1 MKLLQTPI
9 TYSIYIL
16 LSLSILTL
24 TSAVRAQTQGS
35 VAGKV
40 LDESQKPL
48 DFATVSLLK
57 ASDSALVKS
66 SITDST
72 GAYLFEKVEA
82 GNYLVKVTFSGYK
95 KSTSKALTVTSNNQ
109 TLVPVIILSTD
120 SKTLKEV
127 SITVKKPF
135 LERKADKLILN
146 VEGSAVA
153 VGNTALE
160 VLQKAP
166 GVTLDKD
173 DNISMSG
180 KSSVLVMLDGKP
192 TYMSNAD
199 LANMLRSMQS
209 TQIETIELI
218 TNPSAKYD
226 AAGNGGIINI
236 KTKRNRK
243 LGFNGSTT
251 IGSGYG
257 KTTKYNGST
266 NLNFRKGKINLF
278 GSYNY
283 SNNGNR
289 NIFELNRKVT
299 DENAITNFD
308 QDNNWNSRRN
318 NNGYKVGV
326 DLFATKK
333 TTIGFLVNGYDN
345 SVDEKSR
352 SGTAIFNEGFN
363 TDSSINV
370 SGRSKQKYANMAYNL
385 NFKTNLDTLGREIT
399 IDADY
404 SNYNGRSNE
413 FRDSYY
419 SNFKNNTP
427 VEFINNLAPSKIE
440 VVSAKLDYTHPVS
453 KTFKIETGLKSSW
466 VTTDNNLQFSTLNGP
481 NWVLNKDRSNHFIY
495 KENINAAYLNLN
507 KEYKTTTV
515 QFGLRGEHTNSNGNS
530 ITLNSEVPRD
540 YFQLFP
546 SVSLSQ
552 KLSKDHQLGISYS
565 RRIDRPS
572 YDKLNPFVNLLDKYT
587 FEQGNPYLNPQYS
600 NSAQLSYTFKGAM
613 TANLSYSKTTD
624 VMTQITEQNNATKVT
639 YAQERNLDNQTV
651 YSFNVFVPVPI
662 RKWWS
667 MNTNAEVFNLG
678 FTSDLFGE
686 RLEVNKT
693 AFQINTDNQFTISK
707 TMGAEISGWY
717 RSPLQYGI
725 FRIQN
730 APFVNVGL
738 RKSFDKNKVNLKLG
752 LNDVLNTQI
761 NKGATKYSNMNF
773 NFMNKWE
780 SRVVSFSLSY
790 RFGSNDNKP
799 ERRRST
805 GLESEAN
812 RMKN

>member
-1 MKLLQTPI
+1 MKSLPKPI
-9 TYSIYIL
+9 ISLIRL
-16 LSLSILTL
+16 MLSLSIITL
-24 TSAVRAQTQGS
+24 TSAVQAQTQGS
-35 VAGKV
+35 IIGKV
-40 LDESQKPL
+40 ADENKKPL

-57 ASDSALVKS
+57 ATDSASIKS

-72 GAYLFEKVEA
+72 GSYQFEKIEA
-82 GNYLVKVTFSGYK
+82 GDYVVKISFSGYK
-95 KSTSKALTVTSNNQ
+95 KSTSKVISVTANNMTV
-109 TLVPVIILSTD
+109 VPVIVLSTD

-127 SITVKKPF
+127 TITARKPF
-135 LERKADKLILN
+135 IERKADKLILN

-236 KTKRNRK
+236 KTKRNKK

-257 KTTKYNGST
+257 RTSKYNGST

-283 SNNGNR
+283 SNNGNK

-299 DENAITNFD
+299 DINAVTNFD
-308 QDNNWNSRRN
+308 QDNDWNSRRN
-318 NNGYKVGV
+318 NNGYKLGV
-326 DLFATKK
+326 DLFASKK
-333 TTIGFLVNGYDN
+333 TTIGLLWNGYAN
-345 SVDEKSR
+345 VVDEKSR
-352 SGTAIFNEGFN
+352 SGTDIFNQRF
-363 TDSSINV
+363 TVDSSINV
-370 SGRSKQKYANMAYNL
+370 LGRNNQKYANNAYNF
-385 NFKTNLDTLGREIT
+385 NFKTNLDTLGRELT

-404 SNYNGRSNE
+404 SNYNGRSDE

-419 SNFKNNTP
+419 SKFNNNPP
-427 VEFINNLAPSKIE
+427 VEFINNLAPANIKVI
-440 VVSAKLDYTHPVS
+440 SAKLDYAHPIS
-453 KTFKIETGLKSSW
+453 KTFKVETGLKSSW
-466 VTTDNNLQFSTLNGP
+466 VTTDNNLQFSTLSNSD
-481 NWVLNKDRSNHFIY
+481 WVLNKDRSNHFIY
-495 KENINAAYLNLN
+495 KENINAAYVNLN
-507 KEYKTTTV
+507 KEYKTTTI
-515 QFGLRGEHTNSNGNS
+515 QMGLRGEHTNSNGNS
-530 ITLNSEVPRD
+530 VTLNNVVPRD
-540 YFQLFP
+540 YIKLFP

-552 KLSKDHQLGISYS
+552 KLGKDHQLGLSYS

-587 FEQGNPYLNPQYS
+587 FMQGNPKLNPQYS

-613 TANLSYSKTTD
+613 TASLNYSRTTD
-624 VMTQITEQNNATKVT
+624 VMTQITEQNDATKVT

-651 YSFNVFVPVPI
+651 YSFNVFTPVPVK
-662 RKWWS
+662 KWW
-667 MNTNAEVFNLG
+667 NINNNIEVFNLG
-678 FTSDLFGE
+678 FTADLFGE
-686 RLEVNKT
+686 RLKVAQT
-693 AFQINTDNQFTISK
+693 VFQINTDNQFTISK
-707 TMGAEISGWY
+707 TIGAELSGWY
-717 RSPLQYGI
+717 MSPLQYGI
-725 FRIQN
+725 FKIKN

-738 RKSFDKNKVNLKLG
+738 RKSFDKNKVNLKLS
-752 LNDVLNTQI
+752 LNDVLNTQR
-761 NKGATKYSNMNF
+761 NRGATKYSNMDF
-773 NFMNKWE
+773 NFIEKGE
-780 SRVVSFSLSY
+780 TRVASFSLSY

-805 GLESEAN
+805 GLESESN